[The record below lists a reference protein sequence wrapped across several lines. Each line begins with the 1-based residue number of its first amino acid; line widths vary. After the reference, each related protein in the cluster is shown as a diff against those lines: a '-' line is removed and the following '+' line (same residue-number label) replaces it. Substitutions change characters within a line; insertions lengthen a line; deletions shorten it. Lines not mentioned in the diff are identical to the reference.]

1 MADDKNKL
9 DSKEIE
15 ELRKL
20 IQLLQKEISELDFKK
35 LIESGGSARTLLDSL
50 RKEAKE
56 LNDDFNDASFNFKKI
71 VQEIKN
77 SDEGFKSAS
86 KSFNKLSEI
95 AEKVKYH
102 QSGISKL
109 SSDEIKNLQKQVAQE
124 KQRLAD
130 SSKFLNNKTSKL
142 QKISSELD
150 SEIQKLTNQDFL
162 LDKEYDRLGS
172 LLNRQEKINKE
183 LSKTEAIHKQV
194 NAAINDEDK
203 SFQALDKTLGNIN
216 KQTEDENKKLAGT
229 KGLIA
234 GVNEIPFLRGI
245 TDTNKMLDAANAKI
259 AAGGSGTQA
268 LGAAFKNLGGQIKG
282 NLINPVTIVV
292 FLVQQLIEALKIAD
306 TSTGDLAKQF
316 DLTYQGASSVRREL
330 NSIANESMDTAVTT
344 KGLQE
349 SMVAIGKSLGVN
361 AQLNKEDLITFTKL
375 REQAGFTNDELIGIQ
390 RTTLATGG
398 SLEDNAK
405 SFMGTVAK
413 MNAQNKLAINAKQL
427 LKEVANVSDAIK
439 LSVGGTA
446 TKLAEAAFKAKQ
458 FGINLEQ
465 ADKISQSLLD
475 FENSINNEI
484 SAELITGKDLN
495 FEKARLL
502 AINGDIAGASAEIL
516 KQVGGT
522 AEFTKMN
529 RIQQEAIAK
538 AAGMT
543 RDELAKSL
551 VDREAAQKLGAKEGQ
566 SAQDRYNELVKQYGV
581 EKASAMLG
589 DEALANQFK
598 QQSVQERFTAAIEK
612 LKEVF
617 ISLAD
622 PLMAV
627 FDIFALILKPV
638 GAIAGII
645 GMVVGGPLKTMIDG
659 VTKIFGLFTGSTK
672 ELGFWEATLGSIA
685 IIVGAIKTYQFAIAG
700 YEKLAAFYA
709 GVKAAAE
716 KQGLISL
723 AAQIGRQAILT
734 ASKIAAA
741 VAEITGMSAA
751 TLGVAAGI
759 ALAAGA
765 AAWAFLGS
773 KKGNDVVSQGYGK
786 RTLMGPEGK
795 IALNDKDTVIAGTNL
810 FPKEKSSSPSISPP
824 PSPAIAAATAVTAA
838 TTTNKQDN
846 KDIVNELKAIKSEQS
861 KANSKPTVIEN
872 NMNGTNFGTAVAMS
886 TYKTQ

>member
-1 MADDKNKL
+1 MANDKNKL
-9 DSKEIE
+9 DSKEVE

-35 LIESGGSARTLLDSL
+35 LVESGGSARTLLNSL

-56 LNDDFNDASFNFKKI
+56 LNNDFNDASFNFKKI

-86 KSFNKLSEI
+86 KSFNKLSSI
-95 AEKVKYH
+95 AEQVKYH

-109 SSDEIKNLQKQVAQE
+109 STDEIKNLQKQVAQE

-150 SEIQKLTNQDFL
+150 SEIQKLTNQNSL
-162 LDKEYDRLGS
+162 SDKEYARLGS
-172 LLNRQEKINKE
+172 LLDRQEKINKE

-194 NAAINDEDK
+194 NTAINDEDK

-216 KQTEDENKKLAGT
+216 KKTEDENKKLAGT

-234 GVNEIPFLRGI
+234 GINKIPFLSGAV
-245 TDTNKMLDAANAKI
+245 DTNKMLDAANVKI

-282 NLINPVTIVV
+282 NLINPITIAV
-292 FLVQQLIEALKIAD
+292 FLVKQFIDAFLSSDKAA
-306 TSTGDLAKQF
+306 GDLAKSF
-316 DLTYQGASSVRREL
+316 DMTYQGAAKTRTEL
-330 NSIANESMDTAVTT
+330 TAIANKSMDTAVTT

-349 SMVAIGKSLGVN
+349 SMVAIGQSLGVN
-361 AQLNKEDLITFTKL
+361 ARLNEKDLVTFTKL
-375 REQAGFTNDELIGIQ
+375 REQAGFTNEELVGIQ
-390 RTTLATGG
+390 KITLATGG
-398 SLEDNAK
+398 SLENNAK

-446 TKLAEAAFKAKQ
+446 AKLAEAAFKAKQ

-465 ADKISQSLLD
+465 ADKMAESLLD

-502 AINGDIAGASAEIL
+502 ALNGKSAEAAAEIL

-551 VDREAAQKLGAKEGQ
+551 VDREAAQKLGAAEGQ
-566 SAQDRYNELVKQYGV
+566 SAQDRYNELVKAHGV
-581 EKASAMLG
+581 EKANAMLG
-589 DEALANQFK
+589 DESLARQFQ
-598 QQSVQERFTAAIEK
+598 QQSMQERFAQAVEK
-612 LKEVF
+612 LKEIFVSIAEPVMQIVSPIVDILSPILGV
-617 ISLAD
+617 ISGVL
-622 PLMAV
+622 
-627 FDIFALILKPV
+627 
-638 GAIAGII
+638 GTIAGW
-645 GMVVGGPLKTMIDG
+645 
-659 VTKIFGLFTGSTK
+659 F
-672 ELGFWEATLGSIA
+672 GSIA
-685 IIVGAIKTYQFAIAG
+685 QYLTPIIAGLGIYLGITKSILAIKQLTVLVTNQQARAEMLSKAKAVGGFMLSIGKYALNAGLAVASIPIVGPILAIA
-700 YEKLAAFYA
+700 A
-709 GVKAAAE
+709 
-716 KQGLISL
+716 
-723 AAQIGRQAILT
+723 
-734 ASKIAAA
+734 IAAA
-741 VAEITGMSAA
+741 VAGGM
-751 TLGVAAGI
+751 
-759 ALAAGA
+759 ALY
-765 AAWAFLGS
+765 S
-773 KKGNDVVSQGYGK
+773 KFNKGDDVVSPGYGK
-786 RTLMGPEGK
+786 RTIMGPEGA
-795 IALNDKDTVIAGTNL
+795 IALNNKDTVIAGTNL
-810 FPKEKSSSPSISPP
+810 FPKEKSLTTP
-824 PSPAIAAATAVTAA
+824 PSPAAAAATAVTSVA
-838 TTTNKQDN
+838 TTAKNDN
-846 KDIVNELKAIKSEQS
+846 KEMLAELKAIKTEQS
-861 KANSKPTVIEN
+861 KSNSKPTIVEN
-872 NMNGTNFGTAVAMS
+872 SMNGTNFGTAVAMN